1 MPDCVVRQVSRT
13 WVICGSVDINL
24 FKREKHIYAV
34 KKTTAV
40 LFGVLALKRKLL
52 QIADR
57 IYST

>member
-34 KKTTAV
+34 KKNYRSFIRC
-40 LFGVLALKRKLL
+40 FGLKAKI
-52 QIADR
+52 IANR
-57 IYST
+57 G